1 MSAKTISQKLLADLK
16 TSWPKTAMLL
26 GLLGVGFWI
35 WTPMLLKSLGKGNP
49 VRPENAA
56 ASVNTATVPPTP
68 PTTSSIAPGKG
79 SEMPAGAPE
88 VDWPSW
94 EELLARDPLAGK
106 GLSKTSANP
115 FLRTLDN
122 DPLFPLFEPEP
133 ISQVVRQDH
142 DSGPTT
148 PVEMVKAAPR
158 PTLELQSTV
167 VGSQR
172 RAALINSRLVLE
184 GKTFTIAGTRLRLVH
199 VEPQRVIVE
208 DAQGSFEVK
217 LTRSV
222 QVVVGHETTSDEL
235 PLEDYPALP
244 EL

>member
-1 MSAKTISQKLLADLK
+1 MSAKTVFQKLLADLK
-16 TSWPKTAMLL
+16 ASWPKTAMLL
-26 GLLGVGFWI
+26 GLLGVGLWI
-35 WTPMLLKSLGKGNP
+35 WTPMLLKSLGKGNS
-49 VRPENAA
+49 VRPEIAA
-56 ASVNTATVPPTP
+56 ASFNTATVPPTP
-68 PTTSSIAPGKG
+68 PTTSSMSPGKSSDVPSG
-79 SEMPAGAPE
+79 SPE
-88 VDWPSW
+88 LDWPAW
-94 EELLARDPLAGK
+94 EALLARDPLAGK

-122 DPLFPLFEPEP
+122 DPLYPLFEPEP
-133 ISQVVRQDH
+133 IPQVVRQD
-142 DSGPTT
+142 DESGKTT
-148 PVEMVKAAPR
+148 PIEKVAAAPR

-184 GKTFTIAGTRLRLVH
+184 GKTFTMAGTRLRLVH

-208 DAQGSFEVK
+208 DAQGPFEVK

-222 QVVVGHETTSDEL
+222 QVVVGHDNTSDEP